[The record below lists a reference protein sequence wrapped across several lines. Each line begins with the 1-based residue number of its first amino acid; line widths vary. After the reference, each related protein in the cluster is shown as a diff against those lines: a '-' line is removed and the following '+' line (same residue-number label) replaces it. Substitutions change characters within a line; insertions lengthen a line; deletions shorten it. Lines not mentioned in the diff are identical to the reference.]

1 MKLLLFTLIT
11 VFFIS
16 GCAVSGV
23 TQKQLISADKLLENT
38 IVKVDLPING
48 VNFQC
53 SENLISMMISPL
65 IPLPPLIPMFWI
77 SEDQVRIYVNPENI
91 DSYLVEIK
99 IEDDKSKVLGT
110 YKIPSKDNVSLNLGF
125 APECSQLHNS
135 KITLTEKDKTTGMTK
150 STSYLLKYEKSKMEF
165 GWAYISA

>member
-1 MKLLLFTLIT
+1 MKLLLFALIT

-23 TQKQLISADKLLENT
+23 TQKQFVSADKLLEST
-38 IVKVDLPING
+38 KVKVDFPIHG
-48 VNFQC
+48 VSFQC
-53 SENLISMMISPL
+53 SENLISLMISPL
-65 IPLPPLIPMFWI
+65 IPLPPLIPMFWV
-77 SEDQVRIYVNPENI
+77 SEDQVRIHVNPENI

-99 IEDDKSKVLGT
+99 IESDKSKVLGT
-110 YKIPSKDNVSLNLGF
+110 YIIPSEDNVSLNLGF

-135 KITLTEKDKTTGMTK
+135 KITLTEKDKTTGITK
-150 STSYLLKYEKSKMEF
+150 SSFYRLKYEKSKIKF